1 METIKFSI
9 SKNAIEII
17 NAGLDLVHSKTLD
30 DNIHW
35 NESDIKTVLT
45 MIDIIGINTGL
56 FFPDVQFEKEQ
67 NLDSSLVNLDSKP

>member
-1 METIKFSI
+1 METVKFSL
-9 SKNAIEII
+9 SKNAIEVI
-17 NAGLDLVHSKTLD
+17 NSGLDLVYSKTLN
-30 DNIHW
+30 DNICW

-67 NLDSSLVNLDSKP
+67 NLDTSLLNLDSKP